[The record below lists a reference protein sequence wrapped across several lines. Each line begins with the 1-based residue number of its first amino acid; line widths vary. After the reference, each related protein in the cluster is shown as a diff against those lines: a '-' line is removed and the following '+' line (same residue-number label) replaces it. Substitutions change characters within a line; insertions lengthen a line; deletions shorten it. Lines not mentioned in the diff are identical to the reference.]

1 MFSSLEPHNSE
12 LKGWYKEEDSNM
24 LMCDKRNR
32 HITCTYMFVVMFN

>member
-1 MFSSLEPHNSE
+1 MFSSLEPRNSE

-24 LMCDKRNR
+24 PMCDKCDR